1 MAVYHPTVA
10 EDVAAASASV
20 LYQLVPEI
28 VKREPEEM
36 YGRLKVHIST
46 AIRAYCDSLQGWGL
60 ECSEKNVATALPVL
74 TILHTSITELRER
87 INNIHQLAGPE
98 LRKFLDTYDFPF
110 STMNAILAFGRRLL
124 KDVIDAKEL
133 VGNLCER
140 LVIKAEKSE
149 QGSEINRAGC

>member
-10 EDVAAASASV
+10 ENVAAASASV
-20 LYQLVPEI
+20 LYHLVPEM
-28 VKREPEEM
+28 VKREPQEV
-36 YGRLKVHIST
+36 YGKLKDHIST

-60 ECSEKNVATALPVL
+60 ESSEKTAASALPVL

-110 STMNAILAFGRRLL
+110 ATMNAILAFGRRLL

-133 VGNLCER
+133 VGKLCER
-140 LVIKAEKSE
+140 TEAKGEPGPEIK
-149 QGSEINRAGC
+149 RAGC